1 MAGGASRRPEAPP
14 VPARSPGERYVEREP
29 ADVSGEGGLVRGA
42 RVMHEKF
49 GVGVIVEV
57 DPGDDPIATVK
68 FSGWGVKRIKARFLK
83 TE

>member
-1 MAGGASRRPEAPP
+1 
-14 VPARSPGERYVEREP
+14 
-29 ADVSGEGGLVRGA
+29 
-42 RVMHEKF
+42 MHEKF

-68 FSGWGVKRIKARFLK
+68 FSGWGVKRIKAAFLR